1 MKSSFLLCLVLLFAA
16 CSDDHDNTCL
26 TTDPAQDLPW
36 LKTLIEKSRTDD
48 IDVIVEQG
56 KYHFQT
62 VFIIHEGCLLTMR
75 FAPINY
81 PVYTCKG
88 KTLKDVYSLDPDIQD
103 LKVIWKTPDD
113 ETECW

>member
-1 MKSSFLLCLVLLFAA
+1 MKSSFLLGLALLLAA
-16 CSDDHDNTCL
+16 CSDDHDTPCSAA
-26 TTDPAQDLPW
+26 DPAQELPW
-36 LKTLIEKSRTDD
+36 LKTLVENSRTDN

-62 VFIIHEGCLLTMR
+62 VFIIRQGCLLTMR
-75 FAPINY
+75 FASISY

-88 KTLKDVYSLDPDIQD
+88 KALKDVYSLDPDIRN